1 MNELGASTSRKKNA
15 KIKSLLYLS
24 LRKNYFVQRKNLLY
38 LARTEKKLLKSSLM
52 VAN

>member
-1 MNELGASTSRKKNA
+1 MDELGASTSRKKNT
-15 KIKSLLYLS
+15 KMKSLLYLS